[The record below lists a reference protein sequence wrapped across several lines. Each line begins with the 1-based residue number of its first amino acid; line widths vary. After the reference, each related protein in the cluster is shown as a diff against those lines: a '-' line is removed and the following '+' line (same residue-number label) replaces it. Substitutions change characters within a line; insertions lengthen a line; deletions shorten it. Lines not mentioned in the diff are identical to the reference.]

1 MIRLMTIGL
10 ILMAGAAQRPG
21 PPGVVPAVN
30 LDRYAGDWFEIARLP
45 NRFQAQCAGDVRAT
59 YVRRADGRIDV
70 INRCRDLDGTISEA
84 RGVARVVDSATNARL
99 KVRFAPAALSWLPFV
114 WGDYWIIGLAS
125 DYSWAV
131 VGSPDRKY
139 LWILARTPDL
149 DGSSRAAALSIAR
162 GSGFDTDRLLFAKP
176 RRDQLTGR
184 ESGGQRAEDR
194 EWRATVRTTSA
205 ESPR

>member
-10 ILMAGAAQRPG
+10 ILMAGATQRPG
-21 PPGVVPAVN
+21 APGVVPAVN
-30 LDRYAGDWFEIARLP
+30 LDRYAGDWFEVARLP

-70 INRCRDLDGTISEA
+70 INRCRDVDGTVSEA
-84 RGVARVVDSATNARL
+84 TGVARVVDPATNARL

-114 WGDYWIIGLAS
+114 WGDYWIIGLAP

-139 LWILARTPDL
+139 LWILARTPGL
-149 DGSSRAAALSIAR
+149 NASSRSAALAVAR
-162 GSGFDTDRLLFAKP
+162 GNGFDTDRLVFANP
-176 RRDQLTGR
+176 HRDQLAGR
-184 ESGGQRAEDR
+184 EFCGQRADDR
-194 EWRATVRTTSA
+194 E
-205 ESPR
+205 